1 MWHTRAVPL
10 ALPSELL
17 REEFLR
23 AAEASMVALPDLRI
37 VRRPGWLQIVT
48 PSFRQ
53 GGFNEVALSVLNE
66 AEADAVID
74 ATIDEY
80 RRLGILFRWA
90 VLPWSAPADLAQ
102 RLRARGLSETTAC
115 GMTRDTS
122 DVAGTAPADV
132 TVEAVDQRNVDDFT
146 ATMARGWEVER
157 EPLDLVHS
165 IVLNDPRSA
174 HRLFLARVDGCPAGV
189 AGYVTTGTSAYQLG
203 AVVLPQFRSRGV
215 YQALVRTRLRHA
227 RVLGLALATTHAKA
241 DTSAPILQRLGFA
254 TAFRYPV
261 FHG

>member
-1 MWHTRAVPL
+1 
-10 ALPSELL
+10 
-17 REEFLR
+17 
-23 AAEASMVALPDLRI
+23 MVALPDLRV

-53 GGFNEVALSVLNE
+53 GGFNEVAFS
-66 AEADAVID
+66 AIDDADADAVID

-80 RRLGILFRWA
+80 RQLGICFRWA

-122 DVAGTAPADV
+122 EPEGTGPADV
-132 TVEAVDQRNVDDFT
+132 TVEAVDWRNVDDFSE
-146 ATMARGWEVER
+146 TMARGWGGDR
-157 EPLDLVHS
+157 EPLDRVHA

-174 HRLFLARVDGCPAGV
+174 HRLFLARVDGCAAGV

-215 YQALVRTRLRHA
+215 YQALVRARLRHA
-227 RVLGLALATTHAKA
+227 RALGLALATTHARA
-241 DTSAPILQRLGFA
+241 ETSAPILNRLGFA
-254 TAFRYPV
+254 TAFRYSV